1 MNVQPFNFN
10 ENSLSVII
18 DENNNPL
25 FIAKEVTEILGYR
38 TASDAVRILDEDE
51 KLIRTLCVAGQ
62 NRDVN
67 LITESGLYSLIL
79 RSKKPEAKAFKK
91 WVTSEVI
98 PSIRKTGSYS
108 NTPQFNI
115 PQTYPEAL
123 KLAYEQSVQIEQQK
137 KVINTQQHYVN
148 FAERCFDENL
158 EDVSSISETAKK
170 LDLPYGSKTLYKV
183 LRFYGMLTKNN
194 KDRNEPKQEFVN
206 RGYFL
211 LKQTSYENKEGK
223 QFINNVVYVTQKG
236 LAYLTA
242 RRNKLVCPIML
253 DIVNKNAA

>member
-1 MNVQPFNFN
+1 MELIKIHNKNGNQVVSARELHNFLECKRDFSNWIKDRIEKYGFIENQDFEVFNNFG
-10 ENSLSVII
+10 ENPNGGRPLKEYALTI
-18 DENNNPL
+18 DT
-25 FIAKEVTEILGYR
+25 AKEIAMVEGN
-38 TASDAVRILDEDE
+38 E
-51 KLIRTLCVAGQ
+51 KGKQARRYFIEC
-62 NRDVN
+62 
-67 LITESGLYSLIL
+67 E
-79 RSKKPEAKAFKK
+79 KKLK
-91 WVTSEVI
+91 EV
-98 PSIRKTGSYS
+98 